1 MSTQAPARSWWQRNW
16 KWCLPLAG
24 AGLLAAFALAMFGMF
39 SLLFGLL
46 AHSAPYQ
53 HAIERARASTAVV
66 AALGEPIETGFMT
79 QGHLNTTNDEGEANL
94 RVPLEGP
101 RGRASVHVEATRAN
115 GLWTYQTLDAVLA
128 DGSRIDLRE
137 ANGNDA
143 GDPPARYR
151 KALPERP

>member
-1 MSTQAPARSWWQRNW
+1 MAQVPTRNWWQRNW

-24 AGLLAAFALAMFGMF
+24 AGMLAVFALAMYGMF
-39 SLLFGLL
+39 SLLSGLL

-53 HAIERARASTAVV
+53 HALARARASAEVV

-79 QGHLNTTNDEGEANL
+79 QGHLNTTNDEGEAYL
-94 RVPLEGP
+94 RIPLEGP
-101 RGRASVHVEATRAN
+101 MGSASVHVEATRAN
-115 GLWTYQTLDAVLA
+115 GRWTYQTLDVVLA
-128 DGSRIDLRE
+128 DGSTIDLRE